1 MNARSAALLM
11 VMDYQVDA
19 RRGSRRF
26 AFRHAGDAPKIST
39 HRNSTQ
45 WWGCTLTVPSF
56 QRVKAF

>member
-1 MNARSAALLM
+1 M